1 MKKAIVG
8 LITMVALASSLA
20 LPVMARSTIGT
31 GQEDYSP
38 EVNNPKDS
46 SAGNPKDSSAGN
58 PKDSSPKGG
67 SFAQQAT
74 EGLKQVG
81 GNDQTSFGDIVSK
94 VINFLLFFV
103 GVISVIM
110 IIYGG
115 VRYTTSAGDSGKV
128 TNAKN
133 TILYAIVGLIVSILA
148 YAIVNFVVK
157 TF

>member
-20 LPVMARSTIGT
+20 LPVMARPTIGT
-31 GQEDYSP
+31 GPEDYSP

-46 SAGNPKDSSAGN
+46 SSGNSKDSSAGN

-94 VINFLLFFV
+94 IINLLLFFV
-103 GVISVIM
+103 GVVSVIM

-115 VRYTTSAGDSGKV
+115 VRYTTSAGDSGKL

>member
-38 EVNNPKDS
+38 EVN
-46 SAGNPKDSSAGN
+46 NPKDSSAGN

>member
-20 LPVMARSTIGT
+20 LPVMA
-31 GQEDYSP
+31 SP
-38 EVNNPKDS
+38 TS
-46 SAGNPKDSSAGN
+46 SS
-58 PKDSSPKGG
+58 KGG

-94 VINFLLFFV
+94 IINFLLFFV
-103 GVISVIM
+103 GVVSVIM

-115 VRYTTSAGDSGKV
+115 IQYTTSAGDSGKV